1 MTRTATKRM
10 MRLSRTS
17 RYPPTARSIFH
28 TNQVGR
34 CDEDEPKT
42 PKKPRTPKTPKTPA
56 SRKKVKT
63 EPQVLEQAEDDIA
76 VVAAGDVLA
85 DDDEIPF

>member
-1 MTRTATKRM
+1 M
-10 MRLSRTS
+10 SPS
-17 RYPPTARSIFH
+17 ARSIIH
-28 TNQVGR
+28 ADQAAR

-63 EPQVLEQAEDDIA
+63 EPQVFEQAEDDIA
-76 VVAAGDVLA
+76 VVVAAGDVLA
-85 DDDEIPF
+85 DADEIPF